1 MDVGLIMP
9 CSCIYGSSGLKVEVI
24 VLIDSKGIYKKA
36 NDLVQLHGT
45 RDTLILARDCGV
57 DVVPVS
63 DFGAL
68 LGMYIYKWRHRAMFL
83 NDRMDEYLTQMVAG
97 HELAHDM
104 LHRDLAK
111 GEGLREFELFRMTNL
126 TEYEANAFCSHVL
139 IDSDICFEYARNGYD
154 VVSIAKMMNS
164 EINLMLIKLQEMIR
178 LSYDLRL
185 PMEPRSD
192 FFKNIRA

>member
-1 MDVGLIMP
+1 M
-9 CSCIYGSSGLKVEVI
+9 
-24 VLIDSKGIYKKA
+24 IDSKGIFRKA
-36 NDLVQLHGT
+36 NNLVQLHGT
-45 RDTLILARDCGV
+45 KDTLKLAVACGV
-57 DVVPVS
+57 DVVPA
-63 DFGAL
+63 DNFDAL
-68 LGMYIYKWRHRAMFL
+68 LGMYINKWRHRAMFL
-83 NDRMDEYLTQMVAG
+83 NVRMDEYLTQMVAG
-97 HELAHDM
+97 HELGHDT

-126 TEYEANAFCSHVL
+126 TEYEANAFCAHIL
-139 IDSDICFEYARNGYD
+139 IDSDECYEYARNGYD

-178 LSYDLRL
+178 LGYDLRL

>member
-1 MDVGLIMP
+1 M
-9 CSCIYGSSGLKVEVI
+9 
-24 VLIDSKGIYKKA
+24 A

-45 RDTLILARDCGV
+45 NNTLLLAQDCGV
-57 DVVPVS
+57 DVVHVPC
-63 DFGAL
+63 FGAL
-68 LGMYIYKWRHRAMFL
+68 LGMYICKWRHRAMFL

-97 HELAHDM
+97 HELGHDM

-111 GEGLREFELFRMTNL
+111 GEGLREFELFRMTSM
-126 TEYEANAFCSHVL
+126 TEYEANAFCAHVL
-139 IDSDICFEYARNGYD
+139 IDSRQCLEYAKDGYD

-178 LSYDLRL
+178 LGYDLRL

-192 FFKNIRA
+192 FFKNIRT

>member
-1 MDVGLIMP
+1 
-9 CSCIYGSSGLKVEVI
+9 
-24 VLIDSKGIYKKA
+24 
-36 NDLVQLHGT
+36 
-45 RDTLILARDCGV
+45 
-57 DVVPVS
+57 
-63 DFGAL
+63 
-68 LGMYIYKWRHRAMFL
+68 MFL
-83 NDRMDEYLTQMVAG
+83 NVRMDEYLTQMVAG
-97 HELAHDM
+97 HELGHDT

-126 TEYEANAFCSHVL
+126 TEYEANAFCAHIL
-139 IDSDICFEYARNGYD
+139 IDSDECYEYARNGYD

-178 LSYDLRL
+178 LGYDLRL